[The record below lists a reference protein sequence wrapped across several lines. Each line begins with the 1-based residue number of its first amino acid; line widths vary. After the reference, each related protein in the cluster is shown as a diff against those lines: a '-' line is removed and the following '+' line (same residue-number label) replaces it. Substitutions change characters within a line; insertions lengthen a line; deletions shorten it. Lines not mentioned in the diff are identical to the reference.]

1 MPDCSSHGLRTFCQT
16 PHEHRS
22 HFRAQTLLAWL
33 KNSPDFLGSWTP
45 TLTSSRRHLMNYN
58 SSNRAE
64 NPNDYHV
71 RSRYLPG
78 VKHHEF
84 RIPPPTPLGAP
95 AIHRKRSTLHS
106 RLRFTGFGLACLVLC
121 LIFLLYARDRCY
133 LITLCSHM
141 TW

>member
-1 MPDCSSHGLRTFCQT
+1 MPDCPSHGLRTFCQT

-45 TLTSSRRHLMNYN
+45 TLTSPRRHLMNYN

-71 RSRYLPG
+71 ESRYLSG
-78 VKHHEF
+78 GKHHEF
-84 RIPPPTPLGAP
+84 RIPPSTPLGAP
-95 AIHRKRSTLHS
+95 AIRRKRSTLHS
-106 RLRFTGFGLACLVLC
+106 RLRFTGFGHACLVPC
-121 LIFLLYARDRCY
+121 LNFLLYY
-133 LITLCSHM
+133 GCSILLM
-141 TW
+141 RGVNVQ